1 MSVIS
6 FTDGTPLTFV
16 QLATKAL
23 LYQQVQPVAQGIE
36 TNSVDN
42 LVDESKH
49 QQQTGLMH
57 RNAALP
63 HIEQSCI
70 IQLSDRRPVTTLHV
84 IGINFQDA
92 PEQVRQK
99 RQ

>member
-1 MSVIS
+1 M
-6 FTDGTPLTFV
+6 TFI

-23 LYQQVQPVAQGIE
+23 LYQQVQPVAQGVE

-49 QQQTGLMH
+49 QQQTSLKH
-57 RNAALP
+57 RNAALS

-70 IQLSDRRPVTTLHV
+70 VQLSDRRPVAALHV
-84 IGINFQDA
+84 IGINFQLRLR
-92 PEQVRQK
+92 VHTGFTRST
-99 RQ
+99 